1 MQFRVDWYRG
11 KDIYR
16 VENFIA
22 MGDALEA
29 AYGQWDIEQDRHDA
43 TAVIVCDDSGYRI
56 VRLSAP
62 VHRRQRS
69 TSYINGALEGAV
81 LTEPLQTRTIKR
93 KGRRGKQQ

>member
-1 MQFRVDWYRG
+1 MQFRVEWYRG
-11 KDIYR
+11 NEIYR
-16 VENFIA
+16 VENCVDMA
-22 MGDALEA
+22 DALEA

-43 TAVIVCDDSGYRI
+43 TAVVVSDGSGYRI
-56 VRLSAP
+56 LRLSAP

-69 TSYINGALEGAV
+69 PSYINGALEGAV